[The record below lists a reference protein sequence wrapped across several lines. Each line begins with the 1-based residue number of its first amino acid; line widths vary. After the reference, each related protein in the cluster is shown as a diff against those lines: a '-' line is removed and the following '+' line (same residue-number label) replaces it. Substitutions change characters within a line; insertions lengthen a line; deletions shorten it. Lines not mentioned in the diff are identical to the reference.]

1 MRKRKGAHW
10 AAVLPIVLL
19 AASTADSQRLA
30 HRETQ
35 AADGAALKTDRK
47 ALAELLESR
56 SELHKAAIRS
66 DREALKALLQTGADP
81 NAADAAGRTPLHSA
95 ITSAG
100 RPGNTTA
107 YGNVKA
113 LLQYGADPS
122 RKDSNG
128 ITPLT
133 KAVVS
138 GSEALVET
146 LLAGGA
152 DPNQITRAGVSALA
166 LAEML
171 GNAGAAAAIRE
182 AGGVYG
188 SSPHELAIVEYLPQL
203 GKFSKD
209 VQMQARSISR
219 KGDQP
224 TPQEIEDQTV
234 SAWKRHFDFDDDAPE
249 VAEFRRKIRE
259 KLSGEEC
266 AICGE

>member
-10 AAVLPIVLL
+10 AAALPIVLL
-19 AASTADSQRLA
+19 AAWTADSQRLA

-35 AADGAALKTDRK
+35 ATDGAALKTDRE

-66 DREALKALLQTGADP
+66 DREALKALLQTGANP
-81 NAADAAGRTPLHSA
+81 NAADAAGRTPLHAA
-95 ITSAG
+95 ITAAG
-100 RPGNTTA
+100 RQGNTTA

-122 RKDSNG
+122 RKDSRG

-152 DPNQITRAGVSALA
+152 NPNQITQAGLSALA

-188 SSPHELAIVEYLPQL
+188 SSPHELAVIAYLPKL
-203 GKFSKD
+203 GNFTKD
-209 VQMQARSISR
+209 MRMKNRLWDSQED
-219 KGDQP
+219 KP

-234 SAWKRHFDFDDDAPE
+234 SVLKHRFDLDEDDPG

-259 KLSGEEC
+259 KLSGKEC
-266 AICGE
+266 ASCDK

>member
-10 AAVLPIVLL
+10 AAALPIVLL
-19 AASTADSQRLA
+19 AAWTADSQRLA

-35 AADGAALKTDRK
+35 AADGAALKTDHG

-81 NAADAAGRTPLHSA
+81 NAADDAGRTPLHSA
-95 ITSAG
+95 ITAAG
-100 RPGNTTA
+100 RQGNTTA

-133 KAVVS
+133 KAVMG

-152 DPNQITRAGVSALA
+152 NPNQITRAGVSALA
-166 LAEML
+166 LAEMF

-209 VQMQARSISR
+209 MQMQARIMSR
-219 KGDQP
+219 KGDKP
-224 TPQEIEDQTV
+224 TPQEIEEQTV

-249 VAEFRRKIRE
+249 VAQFRRKIRE

-266 AICGE
+266 AGCGE